1 MIVYVDVLI
10 TIKFIVDNLLLL
22 VSGRLCGVRL
32 NRLRIAIA
40 ALAGGISSLI
50 LFLPPLTPWINIT
63 LTLLISAAL
72 TAVAGGYH
80 SIRSYAVRLF
90 WLLTVSFL
98 FAGLML
104 FLILISGGRV
114 GFYQNGICYFR
125 ISALQMLAGST
136 AAYIVILFVQ
146 KIGKRGL
153 VSAQEYRVQITVEG
167 KTGERYGVMDSQNRL
182 IDLFTG
188 TPVVIA
194 SPGLLGDLLP
204 ATVEHALH
212 APMEGSPGVRM
223 IVCTTV
229 AGQELLPA
237 FRPERMLLS
246 SSGRNLLVEDVFI
259 AVTAQPI
266 DALILNPA
274 LTGRDLPLQ
283 KLQEG
288 GAL

>member
-10 TIKFIVDNLLLL
+10 TINFIVDYLLLL
-22 VSGRLCGVRL
+22 ISGKLCSTRL
-32 NRLRIAIA
+32 NRLRIAFA
-40 ALAGGISSLI
+40 ALVGGISSLI
-50 LFLPPLTPWINIT
+50 LFLPPLPPWINIV
-63 LTLLISAAL
+63 LKLLISAVL
-72 TAVAGGYH
+72 VSIAGGYH
-80 SIRSYAVRLF
+80 SMRSYVLRLF
-90 WLLTVSFL
+90 WLLAVSFV

-114 GFYQNGICYFR
+114 GFYQNGVCYFR
-125 ISALQMLAGST
+125 ISALQLLAGST
-136 AAYIVILFVQ
+136 AAYIVILVVQ
-146 KIGKRGL
+146 KLGKRGM
-153 VSAQEYRVQITVEG
+153 VSGEEYRVQITVEG

-194 SPGLLGDLLP
+194 SSELLGDLLP
-204 ATVEHALH
+204 PSVERALH
-212 APMEGSPGVRM
+212 APMEGIPSVRM

-229 AGQELLPA
+229 TGQEILPA
-237 FRPERMLLS
+237 FRPQRMLLCTS
-246 SSGRNLLVEDVFI
+246 DRHILVEDVYI
-259 AVTAQPI
+259 AVTTQPT